1 MDGGAEAVPPEPAGS
16 MAMPSSPSS
25 PQAART
31 LVQRGPTIARL
42 CKVTGTGLS
51 EGSIMQPASFTIEA
65 IDYTG
70 ARQQQGGDAFFVAI
84 RCNAQGTRARAKITD
99 NNDGSYTIVHK
110 PPSAGKY
117 TIAISLLGEPLPG
130 SPFACVVTT
139 PTPKA
144 ENCLLQGDA
153 LTKATARKHEYFR
166 ISFRVSTNAL
176 HFGSCTCRHRDH
188 HRIEETQCKPLQRS
202 SCCMAAVWLLR
213 DCCVAAEQLL
223 RGGSVAVAW
232 R

>member
-1 MDGGAEAVPPEPAGS
+1 
-16 MAMPSSPSS
+16 
-25 PQAART
+25 
-31 LVQRGPTIARL
+31 
-42 CKVTGTGLS
+42 
-51 EGSIMQPASFTIEA
+51 MQPASFTIEA

-130 SPFACVVTT
+130 SPFTCVVTT

-166 ISFRVSTNAL
+166 ISFRVSTNAPFFWL
-176 HFGSCTCRHRDH
+176 MHMPTYGPPPDRRDPM
-188 HRIEETQCKPLQRS
+188 Q
-202 SCCMAAVWLLR
+202 AA
-213 DCCVAAEQLL
+213 AAEQLL
-223 RGGSVAVAW
+223 CGCGAAAAW
-232 R
+232 RLRGCCVAAAPSFALSTPQRLMHSCSSPHRTGRARACGSCRGARCLRREGCGTGLARCKVGSRRRVWR